1 MANPINASSP
11 LPPQT
16 GGATRSQGREAAS
29 GTAAPRQ
36 ELAGSG
42 STEPVEVVRQA
53 PRQSAQDLSQAT
65 SDISDYIQSVS
76 RSLQISVD
84 DDLGTTVIRVLDAET
99 DELVR
104 QIPAEEALALARF
117 ISEQQ
122 ATLDSNDTVPGIL
135 IDQEG

>member
-16 GGATRSQGREAAS
+16 GGASRSQGREAAQS
-29 GTAAPRQ
+29 SPAPRQ

-42 STEPVEVVRQA
+42 NTEPVDVVQEA
-53 PRQSAQDLSQAT
+53 PRQSAQELAQAT
-65 SDISDYIQSVS
+65 RNISDYIQSVS

-84 DDLGTTVIRVLDAET
+84 DDLGTTVIRVLDADTE
-99 DELVR
+99 ELVR

-122 ATLDSNDTVPGIL
+122 ASLESSDPVRGIL

>member
-1 MANPINASSP
+1 MPNPINASSP
-11 LPPQT
+11 LPPPS
-16 GGATRSQGREAAS
+16 GGAARSQGREAAPS
-29 GTAAPRQ
+29 TAATRQ
-36 ELAGSG
+36 EVAGSG
-42 STEPVEVVRQA
+42 SSEPVQVVQQA
-53 PRQSAQDLSQAT
+53 PRQSAQELAQAT
-65 SDISDYIQSVS
+65 SNISDYIQSVS

-122 ATLDSNDTVPGIL
+122 AAIENDAAVPGIL
-135 IDQEG
+135 LDQEG